1 MEAEQDRKM
10 LEAFHNLK
18 PETQN
23 MVERYIYFL
32 LERETE
38 DHKKQFRVINQRK
51 EGE

>member
-10 LEAFHNLK
+10 LEAFHKLK

-23 MVERYIYFL
+23 MVEGYIYFL

-38 DHKKQFRVINQRK
+38 EQKKQFSIIK
-51 EGE
+51 S